1 MTDKTDTTVEDASN
15 IRKAGA
21 FLLDFFTI
29 FFVAGWV
36 IDRVLGNVPAG
47 GLTMGLST
55 ALTSVAFVIFYFV
68 IAKYFGG
75 TLWQRI
81 IRIK

>member
-1 MTDKTDTTVEDASN
+1 MSDSTVEDQPEVSN
-15 IRKAGA
+15 VRIAGA

-29 FFVAGWV
+29 FFVAGYAV
-36 IDRVLGNVPAG
+36 ARLNGSAYLGG
-47 GLTMGLST
+47 KT
-55 ALTSVAFVIFYFV
+55 ALIAVAVAIAYFV
-68 IAKYFGG
+68 IGKYAGG